1 MGMDQGKV
9 LTSVDGRV
17 LRITINR
24 PEQRNAIDPET
35 NRLMHE
41 AFERFAA
48 DPDLWIAVVR
58 GAGDVAF
65 SAGGDLKAIDSSL
78 SGGPAYAIPETGYG
92 GLTSRFDL
100 VKPVIAA
107 VNGLAFGG
115 GFEIALAADLIVAAD
130 HAQFA
135 LPEPRAGVF
144 ASAGGIH
151 RVVRQLPKKVGMEFL
166 LTGHRMGARRALELG
181 LVNEVVP
188 LAELDAAVDRM
199 VERVLQSAPLSIRA
213 TKQMAEMGLA
223 LPLEEAILNQEK
235 GYYPALALI
244 GGSNDVREGLRA
256 FAEKRPPVWT
266 AT

>member
-1 MGMDQGKV
+1 MDPNKV
-9 LTSVDGRV
+9 LTRTAGRV
-17 LRITINR
+17 LHITINR
-24 PEQRNAIDPET
+24 PERRNAIDPET
-35 NRLMHE
+35 NHLMHE
-41 AFERFAA
+41 AFERFAN

-58 GAGDVAF
+58 GTGDKAF

-78 SGGPAYAIPETGYG
+78 SGGDTYAIPATGYG

-115 GFEIALAADLIVAAD
+115 GFEIALAADLIIAAD

-135 LPEPRAGVF
+135 LPEPKAGIY

-151 RVVRQLPKKVGMEFL
+151 RVVRQLPKKVAMEFL
-166 LTGHRMGARRALELG
+166 LTGHRMGAQRALELG

-188 LAELDAAVDRM
+188 LDDLDAAVDRM
-199 VERVLQSAPLSIRA
+199 VERILQSAPLALRA

-223 LPLEEAILNQEK
+223 LSLEEAITAQDK
-235 GYYPALALI
+235 GYYPALANLF
-244 GGSNDVREGLRA
+244 GSDDVKEGVRA
-256 FAEKRPPVWT
+256 FSEKRPPVWT

>member
-1 MGMDQGKV
+1 MAEQKV
-9 LTSVDGRV
+9 LTRAEGRV
-17 LRITINR
+17 FHITINR
-24 PEQRNAIDPET
+24 PERRNAIDPET

-48 DPDLWIAVVR
+48 DPDLWIAVLR
-58 GAGDVAF
+58 GTGDVAF

-78 SGGPAYAIPETGYG
+78 SGGEAYVIPETGYG

-100 VKPVIAA
+100 NKPVIAA

-135 LPEPRAGVF
+135 LPEPKAGIY

-151 RVVRQLPKKVGMEFL
+151 RVVRQLPKKVAMEFL

-181 LVNEVVP
+181 LVNDVVP
-188 LAELDAAVDRM
+188 LAELDAAVERM
-199 VERVLQSAPLSIRA
+199 VERILASAPLALRA

-223 LPLEEAILNQEK
+223 LPLDQAILGQDQ
-235 GYYPALALI
+235 GIYPALSLI
-244 GGSNDVREGLRA
+244 NGSNDVREGVRA
-256 FAEKRPPVWT
+256 FVEKRPPNWT

>member
-1 MGMDQGKV
+1 LKEIGMDQGKV

-48 DPDLWIAVVR
+48 DSDLWIAVVR

-65 SAGGDLKAIDSSL
+65 SAGGDLKAIDAGL
-78 SGGPAYAIPETGYG
+78 SGGP
-92 GLTSRFDL
+92 
-100 VKPVIAA
+100 
-107 VNGLAFGG
+107 AFGG

-235 GYYPALALI
+235 GYYPALAKI

-266 AT
+266 AS

>member
-1 MGMDQGKV
+1 MSNSKV
-9 LTSVDGRV
+9 LTRVQGRAFH
-17 LRITINR
+17 ITINR
-24 PEQRNAIDPET
+24 PDRRNAIDPET

-48 DPDLWIAVVR
+48 EADLWVAVVR

-78 SGGPAYAIPETGYG
+78 SGGDAYVIPETGYG

-100 VKPVIAA
+100 TKPVIAA

-135 LPEPRAGVF
+135 LPEPRAGIY

-151 RVVRQLPKKVGMEFL
+151 RAVRQLPKKVAMEFL

-181 LVNEVVP
+181 LVNDVVP
-188 LAELDAAVDRM
+188 LAELDTAVERM
-199 VERVLQSAPLSIRA
+199 VRRVLDSAPLALRA

-223 LPLEEAILNQEK
+223 LPLDQAILGQDR
-235 GYYPALALI
+235 GLYPALARI
-244 GGSNDVREGLRA
+244 NGSNDVREGVRA
-256 FAEKRPPVWT
+256 FVEKRPPVWT
-266 AT
+266 AS